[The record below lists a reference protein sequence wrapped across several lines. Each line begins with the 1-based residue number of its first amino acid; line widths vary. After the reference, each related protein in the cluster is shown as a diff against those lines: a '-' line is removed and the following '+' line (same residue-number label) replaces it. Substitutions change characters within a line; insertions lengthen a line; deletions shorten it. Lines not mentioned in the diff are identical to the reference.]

1 MSTTCYSR
9 FFVGR
14 LQGKK
19 TPMQEPF
26 SIQQVLDTLRTKRK
40 LFSSEAD
47 FQFSLAWTI
56 KELYPNVEVR
66 LEWVPSDYDPNMYI
80 DIVVFNGDV
89 MIPIELK
96 YKTKKTDK
104 VVDGERFVLKN
115 QSATDLGRYDFLKDI
130 QRIEFIKQNLPNVTE
145 GYAILLTN
153 DPNYLVA
160 PRPTSAF
167 ADFSISNGD
176 IKTGVLRW
184 TEGSKSNVGRLGID
198 LTGRYPIQWGV
209 YSRIDETEI
218 VSELVVPIR

>member
-1 MSTTCYSR
+1 
-9 FFVGR
+9 
-14 LQGKK
+14 
-19 TPMQEPF
+19 MQEPF
-26 SIQQVLDTLRTKRK
+26 SIQQVLDTLQTKRK

-56 KELYPNVEVR
+56 KELYPSVEVR

-80 DIVVFNGDV
+80 DIVVFDNGK

-96 YKTKKTDK
+96 YKTRKADK
-104 VVDGERFVLKN
+104 VVDGERFVLKD

-130 QRIEFIKQNLPNVTE
+130 QRIEFIKQSFPGVTE

-160 PRPTSAF
+160 PRSTSSYA
-167 ADFSISNGD
+167 AFSISNGD
-176 IKTGVLRW
+176 IKTGALRW
-184 TEGSKSNVGRLGID
+184 AEGSKSSIGRLGID
-198 LTGRYPIQWGV
+198 LTGKYPIQWGV
-209 YSRIDETEI
+209 YSRIDETET

>member
-1 MSTTCYSR
+1 MFGNHESDM
-9 FFVGR
+9 
-14 LQGKK
+14 
-19 TPMQEPF
+19 PMQNPF
-26 SIQQVLDTLRTKRK
+26 SIQQVLDALRTKRK

-66 LEWVPSDYDPNMYI
+66 LEWVPSDYDPNMYV
-80 DIVVFNGDV
+80 DIAVFNDDA

-104 VVDGERFVLKN
+104 AVDGERFVLKN

-130 QRIEFIKQNLPNVTE
+130 QRIEFIKQNFPNVTE

-160 PRPTSAF
+160 PRPASAF

-176 IKTGVLRW
+176 IKTGALRW
-184 TEGSKSNVGRLGID
+184 AEGSKSNIGRLGID
-198 LTGRYPIQWGV
+198 LTGKYPIQWGV